1 MSRTRRFLGGVGFG
15 YANQLLVMLTG
26 LWLTP
31 FLLGRVGPHDY
42 GLWLV
47 GAQVLAYL
55 MLLDLGVV
63 ALLPREAA
71 TLTGRAG
78 HDAEELRTLTGQT
91 ARLVLWQTPLMMAA
105 AAAVYFLLPSPWEAL
120 RAPLAGLLAVVAVT
134 FPLRVLP
141 AALQGLQDLQFLAQL
156 SICAWGAGFLLTV
169 GLVVAGVGLPALA
182 AGWALVHCLT
192 IAASFVRLRQRFP
205 HALPRGLP
213 RFTREEARRKLASGF
228 WVSVTQVAVVLLY
241 GTDVLI
247 IGKLLGPAA
256 VVPYACTV
264 KLVQVLSNQP
274 QMLTQVAI
282 PALSELRAGGAGED
296 LRRVCVA
303 LTQAMLILS
312 GGVFCVVLA
321 TNEGFVGW
329 WVGPGQFGG
338 LLLTALVL
346 ANMLVR
352 HWNLTLACVLFA
364 FGGERRL
371 AVVALLDGLVTVGA
385 MVALTPLYG
394 LTGAAAGTLVGVLL
408 VSLPANLS
416 ALAGAN
422 AVPVGWLLRALAPWG
437 WRFAALA
444 VVCGAAA
451 AGFVPR
457 GFAPLAA
464 VGTAVGAAYTLLM
477 LPVVWRGP
485 LGVYVRPRVNALAA
499 RFRTEKAEGRK
510 RKAEG
515 GRQKAE
521 GGRKPLVSDS

>member
-47 GAQVLAYL
+47 GAQVLAYV
-55 MLLDLGVV
+55 MLVDLGVV

-78 HDAEELRTLTGQT
+78 HDSEELRTLVGQT
-91 ARLVLWQTPLMMAA
+91 ARVVLWQTPLMAA
-105 AAAVYFLLPSPWEAL
+105 ASVVVYFFLPAPWEAL
-120 RAPLAGLLAVVAVT
+120 RAPLAGLLAVLAVT

-156 SICAWGAGFLLTV
+156 SIGAWGAGFVLTV
-169 GLVVAGVGLPALA
+169 GLVVAGFGLYALA
-182 AGWALVHCLT
+182 AGWAAVHCLT
-192 IAASFVRLRQRFP
+192 IAASFVRLRRRFP

-213 RFTREEARRKLASGF
+213 RLARAEARRQLGSGF
-228 WVSVTQVAVVLLY
+228 WVSVTQIAVVLLY

-247 IGKLLGPAA
+247 IGKLLGPAV

-282 PALSELRAGGAGED
+282 PALSELRAGGGRED

-303 LTQAMLILS
+303 LTQAMLFVS

-338 LLLTALVL
+338 LILTALVL
-346 ANMLVR
+346 ANMLLR
-352 HWNLTLACVLFA
+352 HWNLTIACVLFA

-371 AVVALLDGLVTVGA
+371 AVTALLDGLLSVGA
-385 MVALTPLYG
+385 MAALTPAYG
-394 LTGAAAGTLVGVLL
+394 LSGAAAGALAGVLL

-416 ALAGAN
+416 ALSGAD
-422 AVPVGWLLRALAPWG
+422 AVSVGGLLRALAPWG

-444 VVCGAAA
+444 ALCGTLA

-457 GFAPLAA
+457 GFAALAA
-464 VGTAVGAAYTLLM
+464 VGAGVGAAYTLLM
-477 LPVVWRGP
+477 LPVLWRGP
-485 LGVYVRPRVNALAA
+485 LGVYVRPHVAALAA
-499 RFRTEKAEGRK
+499 RLRPGRAVVSSQETVV
-510 RKAEG
+510 R
-515 GRQKAE
+515 RQ
-521 GGRKPLVSDS
+521 